1 MAKLRRKMENN
12 KLFALNIYNNKKNK
26 DMTQES
32 LNKADYCIELLKE
45 IYEEE
50 ILDGANRHDFRL
62 VSLLEI
68 IKKIASWRKR
78 CNLTTNYG
86 FRRVKW

>member
-1 MAKLRRKMENN
+1 
-12 KLFALNIYNNKKNK
+12 
-26 DMTQES
+26 MTQES

-62 VSLLEI
+62 VSLLEM

-78 CNLTTNYG
+78 CNLTTSYG
-86 FRRVKW
+86 SRLAKW

>member
-1 MAKLRRKMENN
+1 M
-12 KLFALNIYNNKKNK
+12 LNIYNNKNNN
-26 DMTQES
+26 MTQET

-86 FRRVKW
+86 SRLVKW